1 MKKYLLF
8 LVAVMLAN
16 IGRAAVGDTFE
27 YDGLNYT
34 ILSEDDLTVEVK
46 KKSYYHSG
54 HRTIPAQVTHN
65 GISYTVTAIGENA
78 FSGCN
83 ELTSVTIPNSV
94 TTIGKKAFV
103 GTGLTSMTIPNP
115 VTSIGDSAFEGCRGL
130 TSVTILN
137 SVTTIG
143 EKAFEGCLGLK
154 WVTIPNS
161 VTSIGDR
168 AFYWCGSLT
177 SVRIPNS
184 VTSIGNNAFGNCS
197 SLSEIYVEKSSKY
210 FSSEDGVLYNYDK
223 TTLIQCPG
231 AKTKCIIPETVT
243 SIGNCAFYCCKIL
256 TSVTIP
262 NSVTSIGTRAFSYC
276 SVLTSITIPNSV
288 TTIGSDAFYACTGLT
303 SVIIG
308 KSVTSIGSYAF
319 DACPLVK
326 VIDLNP
332 SPQSIYK
339 VFTSIADDAVL
350 YVPSGSVEAYKAA
363 QGWSAFSDIRGMGA
377 FEVALSA
384 ETLEIAEGEYAKID
398 VKIVKDDDVA
408 VESEEWS
415 SSDTAV
421 AVVKDGV
428 VTAVAP
434 GKAVITYTAVDSY
447 GAPHKAMCVVTV
459 TEGQNGIGVI
469 GDDADATVDVYTL
482 QGVAVLRNAPVS
494 ALRTLPAGIYIIRQN
509 KTTRKIA
516 VK

>member
-1 MKKYLLF
+1 M
-8 LVAVMLAN
+8 
-16 IGRAAVGDTFE
+16 
-27 YDGLNYT
+27 
-34 ILSEDDLTVEVK
+34 
-46 KKSYYHSG
+46 
-54 HRTIPAQVTHN
+54 
-65 GISYTVTAIGENA
+65 
-78 FSGCN
+78 
-83 ELTSVTIPNSV
+83 
-94 TTIGKKAFV
+94 
-103 GTGLTSMTIPNP
+103 
-115 VTSIGDSAFEGCRGL
+115 
-130 TSVTILN
+130 
-137 SVTTIG
+137 
-143 EKAFEGCLGLK
+143 
-154 WVTIPNS
+154 
-161 VTSIGDR
+161 
-168 AFYWCGSLT
+168 
-177 SVRIPNS
+177 RIPNS

-210 FSSEDGVLYNYDK
+210 FSSEDGVLYNNDK
-223 TTLIQCPG
+223 TTLLQCPG

-256 TSVTIP
+256 TSVKIP

-288 TTIGSDAFYACTGLT
+288 TTIGGYAFEACYGLT

-319 DACPLVK
+319 EACPLVK

-350 YVPSGSVEAYKAA
+350 YVPAGCVDAYKAA
-363 QGWSAFSDIRGMGA
+363 EGWSAFSDIRGMGA

-384 ETLEIAEGEYAKID
+384 ETLEIAEGEYVTID
-398 VKIVKDDDVA
+398 AKIVKDDDIT

-447 GAPHKAMCVVTV
+447 GVPHTATCVVTV
-459 TEGQNGIGVI
+459 TEGQNSIGEI
-469 GDDADATVDVYTL
+469 GYDADATVDVYTL
-482 QGVAVLRNAPVS
+482 QGVAVLRNSPATD
-494 ALRTLPAGIYIIRQN
+494 LRTLPAGIYIIRQN